1 MDEADTAQ
9 GPEAMTDD
17 AAAPRPSDDDD
28 EAPDYATA
36 IYGSL
41 LVTSLVAVQ
50 WRADPSV
57 EAIGLSLFVS
67 VFVFW
72 LAHAWSR
79 IINQR
84 VRGPITVRHATAIA
98 IAEGPLLVAAIP
110 PALVLGLSRLPGA
123 STDVVM
129 AAALIVCIA
138 QLFIWGIVVGRAA
151 HTSWWLAIRVAI
163 VDSLLGVVIV
173 GLKVAV
179 LH

>member
-50 WRADPSV
+50 WRADPST

-129 AAALIVCIA
+129 AAALVVWPQRLPPDTSTRVSLSASGVYVVTPTRPCTSIA
-138 QLFIWGIVVGRAA
+138 
-151 HTSWWLAIRVAI
+151 
-163 VDSLLGVVIV
+163 
-173 GLKVAV
+173 AV
-179 LH
+179 ENCSENLPS

>member
-1 MDEADTAQ
+1 
-9 GPEAMTDD
+9 MTDD
-17 AAAPRPSDDDD
+17 VAAPRPSDDDE

-84 VRGPITVRHATAIA
+84 VRGPITIHHATRIA
-98 IAEGPLLVAAIP
+98 IAEGPLLVAAVP
-110 PALVLGLSRLPGA
+110 PALVLALSRLPGA

-129 AAALIVCIA
+129 AAALVVCIA
-138 QLFIWGIVVGRAA
+138 QLFIWGIVVGARRA
-151 HTSWWLAIRVAI
+151 HELVAG
-163 VDSLLGVVIV
+163 DPCRDRRQPAWDRDRRPEGRGAPLELRP
-173 GLKVAV
+173 
-179 LH
+179 

>member
-1 MDEADTAQ
+1 
-9 GPEAMTDD
+9 MTLAGAHRD
-17 AAAPRPSDDDD
+17 PGSGRTEPL
-28 EAPDYATA
+28 DYAPA
-36 IYGSL
+36 VYGSL

-50 WRADPSV
+50 WRADPST

-98 IAEGPLLVAAIP
+98 IAEGPLLVAAVP
-110 PALVLGLSRLPGA
+110 PALVLALSRLPGA

-129 AAALIVCIA
+129 AAALVVCIA